1 MEIKKKMH
9 FLEFFLQKSR
19 FELACMF
26 YMILMVKSICLLCH
40 SDDDVCG
47 GRHGRDHVV
56 VGFTTTGYI
65 CNHCLSPLT

>member
-1 MEIKKKMH
+1 
-9 FLEFFLQKSR
+9 
-19 FELACMF
+19 MF

-56 VGFTTTGYI
+56 VGFTTTNVPTLYAI
-65 CNHCLSPLT
+65 SAYHH